1 MLKRV
6 MRSECVSC
14 VPRVFLH
21 AIVVCVACGT
31 ELLDVLGIK
40 IRVAML
46 VRDTRVY
53 LLM

>member
-6 MRSECVSC
+6 MRAECVSC

-21 AIVVCVACGT
+21 VIVVCVACGT
-31 ELLDVLGIK
+31 ELLDVLGTK

-46 VRDTRVY
+46 V
-53 LLM
+53 